1 VIIEPARLHMTLG
14 VMHLRNVQPTPTYP
28 LDNEP
33 GSSVQ
38 VEVPIHKTV
47 ADALA
52 LLESLRP
59 LIMRELGNADG
70 SSTLSIP
77 LDTMGFLQ
85 IEKHDNAHVLWIGPR
100 RAHSATTL
108 DRFSSKL
115 FIPSSYSQYSSRFGL
130 ALVNTAFRK
139 EGFITEN
146 RPLKVS
152 HSLAVTLVIYGFLGS
167 RTVL

>member
-1 VIIEPARLHMTLG
+1 MIIEPARLHMTLG
-14 VMHLRNVQPTPTYP
+14 VMHLRSVQTTPP
-28 LDNEP
+28 DNEP
-33 GSSVQ
+33 GPSTQAEGLV
-38 VEVPIHKTV
+38 HKTV

-59 LIMRELGNADG
+59 SIMRELGNVDG
-70 SSTLSIP
+70 SNNLNIP

-85 IEKHDNAHVLWIGPR
+85 TEKQDNAHVLWIGPR
-100 RAHSATTL
+100 RAQSATTL
-108 DRFSSKL
+108 DRVSSKL
-115 FIPSSYSQYSSRFGL
+115 FIPGSYPRCSSKFQL

-152 HSLAVTLVIYGFLGS
+152 TYLL
-167 RTVL
+167 